1 MRIVFRLVTRWSSA
15 LLQENSPCRR
25 GHSQGCVSSKSS
37 SFYARLASSL
47 YLAKVF
53 FGGGTGITPLMS
65 MLREAAHDPATP
77 VIFQG
82 SHQLHVQSSNCI
94 LFTSTRLSWSTEP
107 PTHLPTPSI
116 RSCVTLSS
124 PTSTSPVQVTWDIA
138 LHFHL
143 WNLDKCC

>member
-1 MRIVFRLVTRWSSA
+1 MKREDSGLVSQFLHDKLQVGENYGNFVAVDENVFMNRKILLALMKLVFRLVTKWSSA
-15 LLQENSPCRR
+15 PLQENSPFRR

-37 SFYARLASSL
+37 SFYATLASAL

-82 SHQLHVQSSNCI
+82 SHQVHDQSSNFI
-94 LFTSTRLSWSTEP
+94 LFSSTRLS
-107 PTHLPTPSI
+107 
-116 RSCVTLSS
+116 
-124 PTSTSPVQVTWDIA
+124 
-138 LHFHL
+138 
-143 WNLDKCC
+143 